1 MAILKPEPSLDPIDT
16 DAEGG
21 SHAAAATPSSNETGW
36 RRARLAPSLA
46 EVHRSVEVHGG
57 SWFRKLLAFAG
68 PGYLVA
74 VGYMDPGNWATDL
87 AGGSRFGYALLSVIL
102 LSNLMAVLLQ
112 GLASKLGIVTGRDLA
127 QACRDHYHP
136 RVAFMHWVLCEIA
149 IAACDLAE
157 VIGSAIALNLLFD
170 IPLPWG
176 IALTA
181 LDVLLVLYLQN
192 KGFRMLE
199 ALVIALVAVVGG
211 CFLFELIIARPDLG
225 AVARGFVPSTEIVRN
240 PEMLYIAI
248 GILGATVMPH
258 NLYLHSSIVQTR
270 KYAEDVEGKRE
281 AVRFAFA
288 DSTIALTFALFINA
302 AILIVA
308 AATFHRSGNTQ
319 VAEIQDAHQLL
330 TPLLGVTGASTV
342 FALAL
347 LASGQNSTMT
357 GTLAGQIVMEGFLNL
372 RIRPWLRRLITRA
385 IAIVPAAIVAIFY
398 GESGTAQLLVFSQ
411 VILSFQL
418 SFAVFPLVQFTSD
431 RVKMGTFV
439 NSTSLRMAAYAV
451 ATLIAV
457 LNLWLL
463 FQTISEWVA

>member
-1 MAILKPEPSLDPIDT
+1 MASPNTSSSDPT
-16 DAEGG
+16 PP
-21 SHAAAATPSSNETGW
+21 AAAAVAASDAEPGW
-36 RRARLAPSLA
+36 RRARLAPSLS
-46 EVHRSVEVHGG
+46 EVHRSVEVNGA

-127 QACRDHYHP
+127 QACRDHYS
-136 RVAFMHWVLCEIA
+136 RRTGLVLWVLCELA

-157 VIGSAIALNLLFD
+157 VIGTAIALNLLFG
-170 IPLPWG
+170 ISLPVG
-176 IALTA
+176 IAITA
-181 LDVLLVLYLQN
+181 FDVMIVLYLQN
-192 KGFRMLE
+192 KGFRLLE
-199 ALVIALVAVVGG
+199 ALVIALIAVVGG
-211 CFLFELIIARPDLG
+211 CFVFELFISKPDIG
-225 AVARGFVPSTEIVRN
+225 EVARGFVPTTEIITN

-270 KYAEDVEGKRE
+270 KYAENTEGKRE
-281 AVRFAFA
+281 AVRFAFL

-308 AATFHRSGNTQ
+308 AATFHTTGNTQ
-319 VAEIQDAHQLL
+319 VAEIQDAYQLL
-330 TPLLGVTGASTV
+330 TPLLGVGGASAV

-347 LASGQNSTMT
+347 LASGQNSTLT
-357 GTLAGQIVMEGFLNL
+357 GTLAGQIVMEGFLDL

-385 IAIVPAAIVAIFY
+385 IAIVPAAIVAILY
-398 GESGTAQLLVFSQ
+398 GESGTAKLLVFSQ
-411 VILSFQL
+411 VILSLQL

-431 RVKMGTFV
+431 KVKMGAFA
-439 NSTSLRMAAYAV
+439 NSMPLKVAAYSV
-451 ATLIAV
+451 ATVIAT
-457 LNLWLL
+457 LNVWLL
-463 FQTISEWVA
+463 AQTLRGWMA